1 MDKLEPISK
10 LFEEHGNA
18 GELDKAKE
26 VGGAILPPN
35 EQQPFPLESG
45 KEFFDEPAMFVSA

>member
-10 LFEEHGNA
+10 LFEEPGNA

-35 EQQPFPLESG
+35 EQQPFPLESD